1 MRPFTLLEVSERV
14 RRSANS
20 VKEFSEFLD
29 HFYDRN
35 TKVEMFACLSD
46 EPIALDDPR
55 LNALYAASADYL
67 AKRYRLTSTPKWVFD
82 PKRYLDEPWFSTDEE
97 SLREY
102 LTFTSP
108 AEFRT
113 RNIYTEAVPL
123 RRARTWQAEQRATK
137 WLSEMMDYSDS
148 ILSLGRR

>member
-14 RRSANS
+14 RSGANS

-29 HFYDRN
+29 YFYDRP
-35 TKVEMFACLSD
+35 TKAEMAGCLSAEPVVLD
-46 EPIALDDPR
+46 EPR
-55 LNALYAASADYL
+55 LNALYAAAADYL
-67 AKRYRLTSTPKWVFD
+67 AKRYRLTNTPKWAYD
-82 PKRYLDEPWFSTDEE
+82 RKRYLDEPWFSTDEE

-123 RRARTWQAEQRATK
+123 RRARTWQAEQRAAK
-137 WLSEMMDYSDS
+137 WSSEPKEQSECSLSM
-148 ILSLGRR
+148 GHP